1 MSVQGAGFTGG
12 MNRFFPAV
20 DAPYGMPLKT
30 LMPSVTVPRTR
41 PADVVATTLAVSA
54 DAIFSHGLACAAAMN
69 TAVCL
74 MKVLRLV
81 VLAMRSSWFPDV
93 VQTFGAAV
101 EQA

>member
-1 MSVQGAGFTGG
+1 
-12 MNRFFPAV
+12 
-20 DAPYGMPLKT
+20 
-30 LMPSVTVPRTR
+30 MPSVTVPRTR

-81 VLAMRSSWFPDV
+81 VLAMRSSWFPPV
-93 VQTFGAAV
+93 EQTFRSAV